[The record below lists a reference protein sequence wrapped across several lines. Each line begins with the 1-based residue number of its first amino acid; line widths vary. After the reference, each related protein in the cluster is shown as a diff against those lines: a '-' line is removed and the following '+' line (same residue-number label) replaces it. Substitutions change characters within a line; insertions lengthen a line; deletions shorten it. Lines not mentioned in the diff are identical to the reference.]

1 MTRRLTERT
10 IDYAGE
16 LNAAQFEMIL
26 GLCDLPRERHKP
38 GADHYVFAS
47 ESLRE
52 APIYNEVCEALL
64 ACGGSVKVEEVY
76 EVS

>member
-26 GLCDLPRERHKP
+26 GLKTRARSVHCCYEQPPLLWK
-38 GADHYVFAS
+38 
-47 ESLRE
+47 SLI
-52 APIYNEVCEALL
+52 IYALHF
-64 ACGGSVKVEEVY
+64 C
-76 EVS
+76 